1 MLVAMRLLRALV
13 LVPMLLLLFP
23 ASAAAA
29 DIRQGN
35 DIVIGTAET
44 IDDDLYAFG
53 NNIAING
60 TVNGDV
66 VAAGQNIS
74 VDGTVTGNLIAAGR
88 SVTIRGQV
96 GGSVRAVGATVFVDG
111 KVGGDLFAAS
121 DDVTVSANG
130 KIGRDVVAAGSTLTL
145 GGQTGRR
152 VEAAFR
158 AVTIDGHVSGNVR
171 TQGESLRLTEH
182 AAVDGSLSYTSAN
195 EATVASG
202 AVVRGATTR
211 TTPAAGPAEPGP
223 AAIAIDWARGLVG
236 LLILG
241 LFLVLFFPAFSRR
254 AGEALARSPF
264 VSLGV
269 GVVFLIGLPIL
280 AIVLFVVGAYIG
292 GWWLGLVALAFYFAA
307 LAVSLPVAALGL
319 GASILRVTRR
329 PAQLVIALIVGLVV
343 LLLVGLVPILGGIV
357 LLLACLF
364 GLGGAAI
371 AVVGGRRAETVAA

>member
-1 MLVAMRLLRALV
+1 
-13 LVPMLLLLFP
+13 MLLLLFP

-96 GGSVRAVGATVFVDG
+96 GGSVRAAGATIFVDG